1 MKTIDKSSETL
12 KTALQFAKDEIA
24 KLEKE
29 NARLKENVA
38 YERSMA
44 TNYLITIGKLM
55 GDLEDIRASY
65 ESLHKYIEDLCKET
79 HELNESLDEAL
90 SMRSEDGV

>member
-44 TNYLITIGKLM
+44 ANYLITIGKLM
-55 GDLEDIRASY
+55 DDLEDIRASY

-90 SMRSEDGV
+90 SMRQEDGV